1 MRKLLTVIGLTFL
14 MLAGCSNG
22 DFDKAMDEGKTAL
35 TNKEYKN
42 ALSSFERALD
52 EKKDDSDAKVFV
64 EQTKVMIEAV
74 KLKEETKVEES
85 IKSFEKVENMKNG
98 NTTLVKQAKE
108 ERTALLAILETKKKY
123 SEQLVKSEEL
133 IGKKNYSEAKE
144 LLTKLVSETKDNKS
158 LEEYNKKAAGLIT
171 KIGEEEKNAKNV
183 AVATKT
189 EKTNTAPAQKVAT
202 ENNKKV
208 EADKT
213 QKVATENNKKV
224 EADKTQKVATEN
236 NKKVEADK
244 TQNVTTE
251 NNKKVEADKTQNVT
265 TENNKKV
272 ETGKNQDA
280 FTFDKAKEYI
290 KNEYKEEYDYTLED
304 TQVENGKKYYKIRV
318 RTTYKIEGAAGSGFT
333 GVFKVFED
341 GTIIELH

>member
-1 MRKLLTVIGLTFL
+1 MKKLLTVMGLTFL

-22 DFDKAMDEGKTAL
+22 NYEKAMDEGNTAI
-35 TNKEYKN
+35 TNKEYKT
-42 ALSSFERALD
+42 ALSSFEKALD
-52 EKKDDSDAKVFV
+52 EKKDDSDVKVLV
-64 EQTKVMIEAV
+64 EQTKAMIEAV

-85 IKSFEKVENMKNG
+85 VKSFEKVESVKNG
-98 NTTLVKQAKE
+98 STTLVKQAKE

-133 IGKKNYSEAKE
+133 IGKKNYAEAKE

-171 KIGEEEKNAKNV
+171 KIGEEEKNAKNET
-183 AVATKT
+183 VATKT

-213 QKVATENNKKV
+213 QKV
-224 EADKTQKVATEN
+224 
-236 NKKVEADK
+236 
-244 TQNVTTE
+244 TTE
-251 NNKKVEADKTQNVT
+251 NNKKVEVDKTQNVT

-272 ETGKNQDA
+272 ETGKTQDD
-280 FTFDKAKEYI
+280 FTFEKAKAYI
-290 KNEYKEEYDYTLED
+290 KNEYKEEYNYTLED
-304 TQVENGKKYYKIRV
+304 TKVENGKKYYQIRV

-341 GTIIELH
+341 GTIIEMH

>member
-1 MRKLLTVIGLTFL
+1 MRKLLTLIGLTFL

-22 DFDKAMDEGKTAL
+22 DFEKAMDEGKTAL

-64 EQTKVMIEAV
+64 EQTKAMIEAV

-98 NTTLVKQAKE
+98 SNTLIKQAKE
-108 ERTALLAILETKKKY
+108 ERTALLAILEQKKKY

-133 IGKKNYSEAKE
+133 ISKKNYSEAKE
-144 LLTKLVSETKDNKS
+144 ILNKLVLETKDNKN
-158 LEEYNKKAAGLIT
+158 LEEYNKKASGLIT
-171 KIGEEEKNAKNV
+171 KIGEEEKNTKSKTVAAAKEQKTD
-183 AVATKT
+183 AVTSQKVET
-189 EKTNTAPAQKVAT
+189 EKNQ
-202 ENNKKV
+202 KV
-208 EADKT
+208 EAGKN
-213 QKVATENNKKV
+213 QKVETEKNQKV
-224 EADKTQKVATEN
+224 ETEKNQKAETGKNQKAETEKN
-236 NKKVEADK
+236 
-244 TQNVTTE
+244 Q
-251 NNKKVEADKTQNVT
+251 
-265 TENNKKV
+265 KV
-272 ETGKNQDA
+272 ETGKNHDE
-280 FTFDKAKEYI
+280 FTFEKAIGYIKKEY
-290 KNEYKEEYDYTLED
+290 NEEYTYTLED

-341 GTIIELH
+341 GTIVEMH

>member
-1 MRKLLTVIGLTFL
+1 MKKLLTVMGLTFL

-22 DFDKAMDEGKTAL
+22 NYEKAMDEGNTAL
-35 TNKEYKN
+35 TNKEYKA
-42 ALSSFERALD
+42 ALSSFEKALD
-52 EKKDDSDAKVFV
+52 EKKDDSDVKVLV
-64 EQTKVMIEAV
+64 EQTKAMIEAV

-85 IKSFEKVENMKNG
+85 VKSFEKVESVKNG
-98 NTTLVKQAKE
+98 STTLVKQAKE
-108 ERTALLAILETKKKY
+108 ERTALLAILENKKKY

-133 IGKKNYSEAKE
+133 IGKKNYAEAKE

-171 KIGEEEKNAKNV
+171 KIGEEEKNAKNET
-183 AVATKT
+183 VATKT
-189 EKTNTAPAQKVAT
+189 EKMNTATAQKVT
-202 ENNKKV
+202 
-208 EADKT
+208 
-213 QKVATENNKKV
+213 TENNKKV

-251 NNKKVEADKTQNVT
+251 NNKKVEANKTQNVT

-272 ETGKNQDA
+272 ETGKTQDD
-280 FTFDKAKEYI
+280 FTFEKAKAYI
-290 KNEYKEEYDYTLED
+290 KNEYKEEYNYTLED
-304 TQVENGKKYYKIRV
+304 TKVENGKKYYQIRV

-341 GTIIELH
+341 GTIIEMH

>member
-1 MRKLLTVIGLTFL
+1 MKKLLTVMGLTFL

-22 DFDKAMDEGKTAL
+22 NYEKAMDEGNTAI
-35 TNKEYKN
+35 TNKEYKT
-42 ALSSFERALD
+42 ALSSFEKALD
-52 EKKDDSDAKVFV
+52 EKKDDSDVKVLV
-64 EQTKVMIEAV
+64 EQTKAMIEAV

-85 IKSFEKVENMKNG
+85 VKSFEKVESVKNG
-98 NTTLVKQAKE
+98 STTLVKQAKE

-171 KIGEEEKNAKNV
+171 KIGEEEKNAKNET
-183 AVATKT
+183 VATKT
-189 EKTNTAPAQKVAT
+189 EKTNTATA
-202 ENNKKV
+202 
-208 EADKT
+208 

-251 NNKKVEADKTQNVT
+251 NNKKVETGKTQ
-265 TENNKKV
+265 
-272 ETGKNQDA
+272 DD
-280 FTFDKAKEYI
+280 FTFEKAKAYI
-290 KNEYKEEYDYTLED
+290 KNEYKEEYNYTLED
-304 TQVENGKKYYKIRV
+304 TKVENGKKYYQIRV

-341 GTIIELH
+341 GTIIEMH